1 MKKNVELL
9 NIEVGTFRRVGKKLS
24 IKLDRNQFRYD
35 SVSELNELKKTT
47 ADFLPLVNIAE
58 QEKQIELTYQLP
70 SELQSLK
77 NVGSENKAIKTAV
90 AKAIMEQDIL
100 SRTSYHVSLNP
111 ANIWYYPMSHI
122 VYAYRANE
130 LMPFYETHSPLDQ
143 YKALVLYCLTGAP
156 YELLLDNPKETL
168 NKLNDEL
175 IQQIQSVNSV
185 QELKQVVAQI
195 EDYVTYQQWQTVD
208 KNKVKT
214 KRSYLATLA
223 TVVII
228 AVIAVGLVKKNDSNK
243 YNALADQHQVE
254 LAKANNK
261 ADIKVALGQKN
272 WKKANQAMSK
282 AKYSSDKKVATFLK
296 INQYQQALNVNPKK
310 LNQITDLA
318 YKNDDQKKILDWKTP
333 AKTSQKINDQLKL
346 EKAIINYDTQTMSN
360 QLSFVT
366 NKKQLLRMGEA
377 YIDHDSIQDA
387 ENVQMKLVSVG
398 EKSGKYLKSEVQL
411 KEAKDATTDA
421 QKKLD
426 DANKIDGGKDKSK
439 DDKVKEAQSNLDS
452 AKDKEKSAQQKVDK
466 AKQKVGA

>member
-1 MKKNVELL
+1 MMKKNVELL
-9 NIEVGTFRRVGKKLS
+9 NIEVGTFRRVGKNYQLS
-24 IKLDRNQFRYD
+24 LIVTN
-35 SVSELNELKKTT
+35 SVTTAVSELNELKKTT

-100 SRTSYHVSLNP
+100 SKTSYHVSLNP

-175 IQQIQSVNSV
+175 IQQIQAVNSV

-228 AVIAVGLVKKNDSNK
+228 AVIAVV
-243 YNALADQHQVE
+243 
-254 LAKANNK
+254 
-261 ADIKVALGQKN
+261 GQK
-272 WKKANQAMSK
+272 
-282 AKYSSDKKVATFLK
+282 T
-296 INQYQQALNVNPKK
+296 
-310 LNQITDLA
+310 T
-318 YKNDDQKKILDWKTP
+318 
-333 AKTSQKINDQLKL
+333 
-346 EKAIINYDTQTMSN
+346 
-360 QLSFVT
+360 VT
-366 NKKQLLRMGEA
+366 N
-377 YIDHDSIQDA
+377 
-387 ENVQMKLVSVG
+387 
-398 EKSGKYLKSEVQL
+398 
-411 KEAKDATTDA
+411 TTP
-421 QKKLD
+421 
-426 DANKIDGGKDKSK
+426 
-439 DDKVKEAQSNLDS
+439 
-452 AKDKEKSAQQKVDK
+452 
-466 AKQKVGA
+466 